1 LFRRRLREESGYSL
15 VEVMVSIMLL
25 ASAILPMAGMFDMG
39 IRSATTGSSYDKARA
54 LANLK
59 LEQAKSLTF
68 SEVKNS
74 FPVTGSAPDTTTG
87 YYQYTC
93 NDLSV
98 CDSAIADSFPG
109 DFEYTIEKQVMRQPD
124 SSSIDFKPCNSAG
137 LPNTCG
143 AAPTGPIRITVTVH
157 WDEGNNEYRTFGLV
171 A

>member
-1 LFRRRLREESGYSL
+1 
-15 VEVMVSIMLL
+15 MVSIILL
-25 ASAILPMAGMFDMG
+25 AIAILPMAGMFDVG
-39 IRSATTGSSYDKARA
+39 LNSATAGSHYDKARA

-59 LEQAKSLTF
+59 MEEAKSLPF
-68 SEVKNS
+68 DSVKNS

-98 CDSAIADSFPG
+98 CDSEIADSFPE
-109 DFEYTIEKQVMRQPD
+109 DFEYTVEKQVMRQPD
-124 SSSIDFKPCNSAG
+124 SSSIDFKLCNSAG